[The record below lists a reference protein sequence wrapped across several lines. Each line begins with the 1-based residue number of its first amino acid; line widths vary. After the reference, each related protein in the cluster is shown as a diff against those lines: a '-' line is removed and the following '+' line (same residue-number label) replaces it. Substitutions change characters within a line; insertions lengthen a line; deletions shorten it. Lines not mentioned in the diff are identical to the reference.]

1 MTKSL
6 QYRRKSAI
14 IKHLQNINLNLTKFK
29 VKELPCKDFGKDRGN
44 PWGIGNES
52 PKDEKSCVAN
62 RYFGL
67 CFAFATGVKLSS
79 RGFT

>member
-44 PWGIGNES
+44 P
-52 PKDEKSCVAN
+52 
-62 RYFGL
+62 
-67 CFAFATGVKLSS
+67 
-79 RGFT
+79 